1 MGPMPRAPHDKPPA
15 AWGYIHPAA
24 IRPGRG
30 ERASGGSPRERIRDA
45 AEGSGGRR
53 LRAPAGAGSLERLAA
68 EGADEA
74 GAVGG
79 GGHAGELALRVDQ
92 SASNAEPRGDVGVVR
107 LVEEEFQ

>member
-1 MGPMPRAPHDKPPA
+1 MRWVPDDKPPA
-15 AWGYIHPAA
+15 AWGDTRPAA
-24 IRPGRG
+24 IGPGCG
-30 ERASGGSPRERIRDA
+30 ERASGGSPCERIRDA
-45 AEGSGGRR
+45 AEPPGGRR
-53 LRAPAGAGSLERLAA
+53 LRAPAGAGLIERLAS